1 VACCKKL
8 YLTAKLNSLAVLGE
22 LENDPAE
29 RTVPSVDPA
38 NLNQVI
44 LAEGKQNANK
54 HKQLSRLY
62 KKYK

>member
-1 VACCKKL
+1 MSKL
-8 YLTAKLNSLAVLGE
+8 GVFSLVLGE

-44 LAEGKQNANK
+44 LAEGNNSESKQP
-54 HKQLSRLY
+54 RLY
-62 KKYK
+62 KK